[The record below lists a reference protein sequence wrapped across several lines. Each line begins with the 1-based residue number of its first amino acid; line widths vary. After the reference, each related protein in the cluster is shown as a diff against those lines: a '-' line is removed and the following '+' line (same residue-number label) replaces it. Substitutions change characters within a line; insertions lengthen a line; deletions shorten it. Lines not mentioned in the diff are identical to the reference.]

1 MPSGYIDIKSSD
13 NQGSFKAYFT
23 SRPYVADLPRPAGIV
38 IAQEIFGVSPFLK
51 EMANRYAALALLSLY
66 QDLFWRHE
74 DPLQSS

>member
-51 EMANRYAALALLSLY
+51 EMANRYAALGFAVIVQTCSGDRKLL
-66 QDLFWRHE
+66 
-74 DPLQSS
+74 